1 MSEINLK
8 EIVGSLH
15 PLEIR
20 LLRAL
25 HSSGKGTEVDLAA
38 TADLKA
44 AQFRRAVEWL
54 LTKELVALSDE
65 TREKVVTVTD
75 LGKGYLDSGVPED
88 RIALMLKEKGEIPM
102 ADFKSM
108 EGISPQETFPAIGT
122 LKDKGI
128 MVVDKGVARLAPDAD
143 LSSVGETSN
152 LIKRACGDEP
162 LRFADLDEAQQ
173 ARVESHIHKKFRA
186 KGLFWIREEVS
197 RTFEFT
203 EAGKTVV
210 AEVEKQ
216 GLTGEDLSKLTPEM
230 LEDGSWRGKSF
241 RRYSIDLA
249 PPRILAARKHPYRAF
264 LDYVKFKLISMGFEE
279 MQGPLVESEFWN
291 MDALFMPQF
300 HAARDIQDAYFIKEP
315 THVRELDDELVE
327 NVAQTHENGRD
338 TGSRGW
344 RYSFDRERTR
354 RLVLRSQTTAVSAR
368 TMSLKP
374 KIPGKYFSIARC
386 FRYDTVDA
394 THGCDFFQVEGIV
407 LGTEINFRT
416 LLGMLKLFAL
426 EVAKADEV
434 VFAPSYFPFTEPSV
448 EAHVQHPDLGWIEM
462 GGAGI
467 FRPEVTAPHGIDVPV
482 MAWGLGLDRMAMV
495 ALGIKDIRDLF
506 SRDLDLVRT
515 QRMDM
520 EMV

>member
-1 MSEINLK
+1 MSEFNL
-8 EIVGSLH
+8 EEMVGSLH

-25 HSSGKGTEVDLAA
+25 GKHTQNSETALAES
-38 TADLKA
+38 ADLSA

-54 LTKELVALSDE
+54 LTKELVVISSE
-65 TREKVVTVTD
+65 IREKIVQVTD
-75 LGKGYLDSGVPED
+75 LGKSYLDGGVPED
-88 RIALMLKEKGEIPM
+88 HIAAELQKRGEIPM
-102 ADFKSM
+102 ADFKNM
-108 EGISPQETFPAIGT
+108 EGITPQETFPAIGA

-128 MVVDKGVARLAPDAD
+128 MVVDKGVARLAVDAD
-143 LSSVGETSN
+143 LSGVGEATR
-152 LIKRACGDEP
+152 LLKRACSDEA
-162 LRFADLDEAQQ
+162 LRFSDMNEVQQ
-173 ARVESHIHKKFRA
+173 NLVEGYIHKKFRA

-203 EAGKTVV
+203 DQGKAVAG
-210 AEVEKQ
+210 EVEKK

-241 RRYSIDLA
+241 RRYSIDIA
-249 PPRILAARKHPYRAF
+249 PPRTLAARKHPYRAF

-279 MQGPLVESEFWN
+279 MEGPLVESEFWN

-315 THVRELDDELVE
+315 THVREIDEALVE

-368 TMSLKP
+368 TMACKP
-374 KIPGKYFSIARC
+374 KIPGKYFAMARC

-394 THGCDFFQVEGIV
+394 THGCDFMQVEGIV

-467 FRPEVTAPHGIDVPV
+467 FRPEVTAPHGIHVPV

-506 SRDLDLVRT
+506 SRDLDLVRN